1 VDLVAERVMFL
12 VIHLLEELEFPGKE
26 IMVEV
31 LLHPTQRCLGQAAA
45 GVEQVKLV
53 KMHRA

>member
-1 VDLVAERVMFL
+1 VDLVAERAMFL

-31 LLHPTQRCLGQAAA
+31 LLHPIHKCLGQAVVAA
-45 GVEQVKLV
+45 EQVKLV
-53 KMHRA
+53 KTHRA